1 MVRAAI
7 ASILIIKKYFADRQK
22 ARGALVLFE
31 VAAKGDLGND
41 PAAAGGGVPR

>member
-1 MVRAAI
+1 MARAVI
-7 ASILIIKKYFADRQK
+7 ASIVIIKKYFADRQK
-22 ARGALVLFE
+22 AYSALVSFE